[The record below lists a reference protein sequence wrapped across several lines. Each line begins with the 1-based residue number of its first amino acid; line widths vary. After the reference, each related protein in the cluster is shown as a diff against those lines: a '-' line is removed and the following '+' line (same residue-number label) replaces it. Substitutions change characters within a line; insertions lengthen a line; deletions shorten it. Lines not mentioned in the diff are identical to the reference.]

1 MKTEHILLAAGAA
14 ALGIY
19 LISKSKTAADG
30 SLAAA
35 LALSPDAQNKWNNST
50 TAQQA
55 AALAQWAA
63 MTPAQQADLQVRW
76 QTPTLTGTI
85 TNGPSLTSTPP
96 ITVSDPLPEQTHDIV
111 PNLGTPPLAPAGP
124 SGNSVNLPGQ
134 VVSATPFTDAN
145 VAAGPNATSL
155 AFLPAT
161 GTSVNGHV
169 VAGYNAVNVNG
180 HIVWYPHD

>member
-1 MKTEHILLAAGAA
+1 MKTSHILLAAGAA

-19 LISKSKTAADG
+19 LISKSKTAAADPAWAAY
-30 SLAAA
+30 LAAGSPSQQAAFAGLTPSQQAFA
-35 LALSPDAQNKWNNST
+35 LANWNALT
-50 TAQQA
+50 AAQQA
-55 AALAQWAA
+55 TALA
-63 MTPAQQADLQVRW
+63 TLNNHELDVL
-76 QTPTLTGTI
+76 PTSGGTGAT
-85 TNGPSLTSTPP
+85 
-96 ITVSDPLPEQTHDIV
+96 TVLDPLPDQTHEIV